1 MDSDCEAT
9 PSWVRLGVAAFDD
22 PSLGVVQGR
31 TLPEPGVP
39 TGVFTWYVKVDQ
51 PSFFWEC
58 TSLFYRREAF
68 EQIGGFSKEY
78 QVDDTFVIGGEDVDV
93 ALRVMRAGWKSKFAP
108 EVLVYHEVQKMEV
121 SRWLYNRRLTVWP
134 MLTRKFP
141 ELRRHFFCR
150 YFYEPNQAYLV
161 LAIISLLLA
170 GAVSPWWLVGIL
182 PYVYHRGKEKSA
194 TFRGWLQPLRVI
206 PYLMRDLCSLYIL
219 LRSSLHHRCL
229 VL

>member
-1 MDSDCEAT
+1 M
-9 PSWVRLGVAAFDD
+9 
-22 PSLGVVQGR
+22 
-31 TLPEPGVP
+31 P
-39 TGVFTWYVKVDQ
+39 TGVFTWYVKVDR

-78 QVDDTFVIGGEDVDV
+78 KVDDTFVIGGEDVDV

-134 MLTRKFP
+134 MLTKKYP
-141 ELRRHFFCR
+141 ELRQHFFAR
-150 YFYEPNQAYLV
+150 YFYEPNQAYL
-161 LAIISLLLA
+161 LLA
-170 GAVSPWWLVGIL
+170 MVSIL
-182 PYVYHRGKEKSA
+182 MAATLSAWFLPGVVPYLIHRGKEPSA
-194 TFRGWLQPLRVI
+194 TFRGPLRPLRVI
-206 PYLMRDLCSLYIL
+206 PYLMRDLCSLFIL
-219 LRSSLHHRCL
+219 VRSSIYYRCV